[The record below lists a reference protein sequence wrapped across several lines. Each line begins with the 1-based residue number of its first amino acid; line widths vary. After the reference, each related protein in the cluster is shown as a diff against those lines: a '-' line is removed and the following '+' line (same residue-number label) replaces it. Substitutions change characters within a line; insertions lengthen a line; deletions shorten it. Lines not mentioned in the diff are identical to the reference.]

1 MNNKADS
8 FVKVT
13 ALVSLWLTVIYLL
26 GSLTAIAFQGALA
39 PALLSAPKNLD
50 FALPLSKLIDI
61 VALGAVNLG
70 FCISALKQ
78 NGKKASVVGFI
89 VPVAVF
95 VLLALASPLLARA
108 EAIAISARG
117 VNAIAATASLNA
129 LLSYVAPLISTAT
142 ILTASVGAARYIKD
156 SDSSSHTEDANI

>member
-13 ALVSLWLTVIYLL
+13 ASVSLWLTVIYLL

-50 FALPLSKLIDI
+50 FALPLSKLIEI

-70 FCISALKQ
+70 FCVSALKQ
-78 NGKKASVVGFI
+78 NGKKASIVGFI

-95 VLLALASPLLARA
+95 VLLALASPLLARPK
-108 EAIAISARG
+108 
-117 VNAIAATASLNA
+117 
-129 LLSYVAPLISTAT
+129 PLRFQRRA
-142 ILTASVGAARYIKD
+142 
-156 SDSSSHTEDANI
+156 